1 VTAILILAWAF
12 GLVAI
17 VAVGRYIT
25 SLGED
30 IDAPRAA
37 HAVSRTVRR
46 GGAVAGTGAAFG
58 GATGV
63 CGAGT
68 MTAIIAI
75 GAMGLVLACLPAA
88 AAPAQGAEGV
98 L

>member
-30 IDAPRAA
+30 IDAPVPLALYRARCDEVERLQA
-37 HAVSRTVRR
+37 RVRLLE
-46 GGAVAGTGAAFG
+46 AQ
-58 GATGV
+58 
-63 CGAGT
+63 
-68 MTAIIAI
+68 
-75 GAMGLVLACLPAA
+75 LASVE
-88 AAPAQGAEGV
+88 QEG
-98 L
+98 

>member
-30 IDAPRAA
+30 IDAPVPLALSWRAFTSRS
-37 HAVSRTVRR
+37 VSMPTGS
-46 GGAVAGTGAAFG
+46 GGASTGR
-58 GATGV
+58 
-63 CGAGT
+63 
-68 MTAIIAI
+68 
-75 GAMGLVLACLPAA
+75 
-88 AAPAQGAEGV
+88 
-98 L
+98 

>member
-30 IDAPRAA
+30 IDAPVPPRCIA
-37 HAVSRTVRR
+37 H
-46 GGAVAGTGAAFG
+46 GATRWRVAGTGALLEAQ
-58 GATGV
+58 
-63 CGAGT
+63 
-68 MTAIIAI
+68 
-75 GAMGLVLACLPAA
+75 LASVE
-88 AAPAQGAEGV
+88 QER
-98 L
+98 